1 MILDEIIG
9 NTRRELEA
17 KKRNFPLEK
26 IKEIALSIPRP
37 QDLSMALSSDHI
49 CLIAEV
55 KKASPSRGVICQN
68 FNPVQIAKTYAE
80 NGADAISVLTD
91 SKYFQGS
98 LGNLS
103 DIDCAMDEERPPL
116 LRKDFIFDKYQV
128 YESRAYGADA
138 ILLIAAVL
146 NFHDLAELI
155 DLSHQLNMRCLV
167 ETHTAEEVE
176 MAILSEAKIIG
187 LNNRDLHSFKVDLS
201 VTERLRQLIT
211 GDRIV
216 VSESGIKTREDIE
229 KLEKWGVNAVLIG
242 EAFTSS
248 NNIKIK
254 MRELLP

>member
-1 MILDEIIG
+1 MILDEIIE
-9 NTRRELEA
+9 NTRRELEER
-17 KKRNFPLEK
+17 KRNFPLEK
-26 IKEIALSIPRP
+26 IKEIALSNP
-37 QDLSMALSSDHI
+37 QPEDLATALSSDHI

-55 KKASPSRGVICQN
+55 KKASPSRGLICQN

-91 SKYFQGS
+91 SKYFQGR
-98 LGNLS
+98 LDYLS
-103 DIDCAMDEERPPL
+103 DIDCALDEGRPPL

-138 ILLIAAVL
+138 ILLIASVL

-155 DLSHQLNMRCLV
+155 DLSHKLNMRCLV
-167 ETHTAEEVE
+167 ETHSAEEVE
-176 MAILSEAKIIG
+176 MAIISEAKIIG
-187 LNNRDLHSFKVDLS
+187 INNRDLRTFQVNLS
-201 VTERLRQLIT
+201 VTQNLRPLIT

-229 KLEKWGVNAVLIG
+229 ILEKWGVNAVLIG
-242 EAFTSS
+242 ETFTSS
-248 NNIKIK
+248 NNIKNK